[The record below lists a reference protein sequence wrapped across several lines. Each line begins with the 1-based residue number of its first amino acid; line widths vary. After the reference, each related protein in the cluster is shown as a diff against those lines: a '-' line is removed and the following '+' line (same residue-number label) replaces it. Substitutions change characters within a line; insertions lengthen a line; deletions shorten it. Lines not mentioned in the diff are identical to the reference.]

1 MNCYSDLPYPKVESD
16 APNLKD
22 AMIIR
27 ETYAGSVSETTAILG
42 YIYDH
47 LILDEIDSDIAAV
60 MKKIAISEMRHLELL
75 GDAIVA
81 LGGDPIYYGMRYP
94 FSGSYVTY
102 RKAVRPILMSRI
114 AGEKSAIRGYRHA
127 IAHLS
132 NESAKALLERI
143 IIDEEIHIDV
153 LEDMLRSIS

>member
-1 MNCYSDLPYPKVESD
+1 MKCFSDLPYPKVETN
-16 APNLKD
+16 APNIKD
-22 AMIIR
+22 AMILR

-42 YIYDH
+42 YMYDH
-47 LILDEIDSDIAAV
+47 FILDEIDSNVADV
-60 MKKIAISEMRHLELL
+60 MKKIAISEMHHLELL
-75 GDAIVA
+75 GDAIVT

-102 RKAVRPILMSRI
+102 KKAIRQILVSRI
-114 AGEKSAIRGYRHA
+114 QGEKSAIRGYRHA

-143 IIDEEIHIDV
+143 IIDEEIHIDI
-153 LEDMLRSIS
+153 LESLLLSIS